1 MGRKPKT
8 EFNTDAT
15 SQIQSIVRELIKYH
29 GGMTALGNELATDS
43 GTVSRWAHGIRKP
56 IPIYKGL
63 IMSLHARMIYART
76 QADSEKPITKN
87 PITK

>member
-8 EFNTDAT
+8 EFITEAT
-15 SQIQSIVRELIKYH
+15 TQIQAIVRELIKHH
-29 GGMTALGNELATDS
+29 GGMTAFANELATDS
-43 GTVSRWAHGIRKP
+43 GTVSRWAHGLRKP

-76 QADSEKPITKN
+76 QAESENSITKN